1 MGLCVPQECCAKGCG
16 VLRRAPSE
24 GLELDV
30 SAVLSSRGVPC
41 ALPPASTR
49 GALLWACSPPHRR
62 AAAAALLADVTASS
76 RRKDARAQAHGAHA
90 GGASGGAAARAT
102 ALSEQ
107 GAALR
112 DLLRL
117 SASRGMPQGE
127 LLLRLIA
134 RIAPE
139 LAGGSGGGGGGG
151 EEEDEDADE
160 DEDDAEEEEE
170 AEMEEGEAPAQRRA
184 VYRLRA

>member
-16 VLRRAPSE
+16 VLRRERSE

-30 SAVLSSRGVPC
+30 AAVLASRGAPC
-41 ALPPASTR
+41 ALPPASP

-62 AAAAALLADVTASS
+62 AAAAALLADVTPAG
-76 RRKDARAQAHGAHA
+76 RRKA
-90 GGASGGAAARAT
+90 GVESGGGGSAAARAA

-139 LAGGSGGGGGGG
+139 LGG
-151 EEEDEDADE
+151 AAAA
-160 DEDDAEEEEE
+160 AEEEEE
-170 AEMEEGEAPAQRRA
+170 EEDERAEAAPQFARR
-184 VYRLRA
+184 RLRA